1 LPLNIYGY
9 DFEGPYSSPDQLPEY
24 AGVYTVWCYKLSSR
38 LLIDAGQAENV
49 KERLEYHDRK
59 NCWEKYCSG
68 LIYFCVAE
76 VPDELLRGLLEN
88 KLRQGYRPLCG
99 EK

>member
-1 LPLNIYGY
+1 MPLNIYGY

-24 AGVYTVWCYKLSSR
+24 AGVYAVWYYNLVNLI
-38 LLIDAGQAENV
+38 LLAVRQSENV
-49 KERLEYHDRK
+49 QARLKYHDRK

-68 LIYFCVAE
+68 LIYFYVAE